1 MNRSVTNKFTQEV
14 LTEQAI
20 EMAADFFIS
29 ELRNKATKD
38 QLCRLI
44 ALLEEINS
52 NKALTDQS
60 IQPGSV
66 EDPVAALKYA

>member
-20 EMAADFFIS
+20 EMAANFFIS

-38 QLCRLI
+38 QQCRLV

-52 NKALTDQS
+52 NKVLTD
-60 IQPGSV
+60 
-66 EDPVAALKYA
+66 